1 MTRKCRD
8 NFLDP
13 SFFSGFFYNRAMSC
27 STRACQHTILM
38 PFIIKAGE
46 HEMSRLSGRTALITG
61 ASRGIGRAIAERF
74 AGEGADVAI
83 NYTSNEKAA
92 REVAEAVQAL
102 GQKAQIYQANVGE
115 ESACKA
121 MSDAV
126 LNDFG
131 EISILVNNA
140 GLGSAAINRPR
151 IADASNDQWQALL
164 DVNLWGPIYLCRE
177 LVPHMRNAPRSD
189 VIMIS
194 SIAAQALNPGY
205 GVYSVS
211 KAALEAMAHT
221 LAREEKANGMRVNI
235 IAPGLVDTDMGRK
248 IVEATG
254 GGADMRSVDAA
265 SPFGFVCTPE
275 DIAATV
281 THLCSE
287 DGRYITNQRVTIN
300 GD

>member
-1 MTRKCRD
+1 
-8 NFLDP
+8 
-13 SFFSGFFYNRAMSC
+13 
-27 STRACQHTILM
+27 
-38 PFIIKAGE
+38 
-46 HEMSRLSGRTALITG
+46 MSRLNGRTALITG

-74 AGEGADVAI
+74 AREGANIAI
-83 NYTSNEKAA
+83 NYTSNVEAA
-92 REVAEAVQAL
+92 QEVADLVRNL
-102 GQKAQIYQANVGE
+102 GQKAQIYQANVGD

-121 MSDAV
+121 MCDALV
-126 LNDFG
+126 RDFG
-131 EISILVNNA
+131 DVSILVNNA

-151 IADASNDQWQALL
+151 IADATNEQWQALL
-164 DVNLWGPIYLCRE
+164 DVNVWGPIYLCRE
-177 LVPHMRNAPRSD
+177 LVPHMRSAQRSD

-254 GGADMRSVDAA
+254 GGADIRSIDSA
-265 SPFGFVCTPE
+265 SPFGFVCTPD

-287 DGRYITNQRVTIN
+287 DGRYITNQRVTIT